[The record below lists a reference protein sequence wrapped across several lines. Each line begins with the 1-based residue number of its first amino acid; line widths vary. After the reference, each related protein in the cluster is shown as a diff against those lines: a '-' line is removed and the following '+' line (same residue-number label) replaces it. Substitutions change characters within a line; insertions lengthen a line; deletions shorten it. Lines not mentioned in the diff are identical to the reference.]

1 MNSSTLSPKDDFE
14 TIEYLDTSSV
24 TNNEIEQ
31 IQILNLQI
39 DEIPSRAKRKVI
51 HNDIIFSTVRP
62 NLKHFGIL
70 KNINGNTIVSTGFAV
85 LRTICPNLCSELL
98 YLTITKEENLQ
109 NLQALAEMRVST
121 YPSINPEDLQNID
134 FIMPTKYVLKRA
146 ENVFVSIFDLLGN
159 YQKEK
164 KVLKSFREILLSKL
178 ATIE

>member
-1 MNSSTLSPKDDFE
+1 
-14 TIEYLDTSSV
+14 
-24 TNNEIEQ
+24 
-31 IQILNLQI
+31 
-39 DEIPSRAKRKVI
+39 
-51 HNDIIFSTVRP
+51 
-62 NLKHFGIL
+62 
-70 KNINGNTIVSTGFAV
+70 
-85 LRTICPNLCSELL
+85 
-98 YLTITKEENLQ
+98 
-109 NLQALAEMRVST
+109 MRVST